1 MPRRALV
8 LVGIAVALALPAQA
22 QPRPDPAP
30 QPYEGLWGADGIAA
44 CRDQDGVNR
53 MEITGKRLF
62 WYETRCRALSIEAQG
77 LRSWTMRVS
86 AKAKGSASAPGRGFR
101 SPTPDRLVMENAP
114 VGPTKR
120 QVYLRCPEPLRP
132 AGGENLSI
140 PGLRAA
146 ESPEPINT
154 SFP

>member
-22 QPRPDPAP
+22 QPRPGPAP

-62 WYETRCRALSIEAQG
+62 WYETRCRALSIAAEG
-77 LRSWTMRVS
+77 PRSWTMRLSCEGEGQRFRARPRLSLAAPDRRDGERARRADEAAGLPALPRHPPAVNPNTHPS
-86 AKAKGSASAPGRGFR
+86 FRGSAQR
-101 SPTPDRLVMENAP
+101 
-114 VGPTKR
+114 
-120 QVYLRCPEPLRP
+120 
-132 AGGENLSI
+132 
-140 PGLRAA
+140 RARN
-146 ESPEPINT
+146 P
-154 SFP
+154 

>member
-22 QPRPDPAP
+22 QPRAGPTP

-62 WYETRCRALSIEAQG
+62 WYETRCRALSIAATG
-77 LRSWTMRVS
+77 PRSWTMRLS
-86 AKAKGSASAPGRGFR
+86 CEGEGQRFR
-101 SPTPDRLVMENAP
+101 ARPRLSLATPDRLVMENAP

-120 QVYLRCPEPLRP
+120 QVNVRCTGT
-132 AGGENLSI
+132 AS
-140 PGLRAA
+140 PGRR
-146 ESPEPINT
+146 
-154 SFP
+154 